1 MSQARTRRKIT
12 PGLRGQ
18 AFDGIL
24 TASHMALI
32 REVTMMVTMMRRI
45 AATI

>member
-12 PGLRGQ
+12 LGLRGQ
-18 AFDGIL
+18 AFDAIL

-32 REVTMMVTMMRRI
+32 REETMMVTMIGRI